1 MRKPIFTIVTM
12 LLSVIGVYG
21 QHIPKC
27 GDDDNAK
34 TLRAQNPEVYDA
46 AKIAF
51 ESQWNEHIKANM
63 AFNKK
68 AKSNPK
74 IIIPVVFHVFH
85 NNGSENLSDAQ
96 INAMMVKL
104 NQSYNADPSL
114 IAGVRPIFKDI
125 VADCNF
131 EFRLAQKDPQG
142 NCTNGIVRVQTL
154 LTNKASDDIKTL
166 STWDTKKYLNI
177 WTAAEVIS
185 SRGQAVGGYAQFPTN
200 GKASTDGLL
209 VAAIQSV
216 NSNTIAHEVGHYLG
230 LNHPF
235 EGSETDSCGDGDGV
249 FDTPPTFFRYA
260 TGSSN
265 TGRGDFC
272 ANSIYNSCASDNP
285 DLPDNMENIMDY
297 FQGACS
303 ERMFTLGQYE
313 RMKFT
318 FNNYRTQLWQPEN
331 LVFTG
336 TNDGYSCTSLPIAD
350 FYNSTPGTRVC
361 IGNNV
366 GFRDNSYNANITS
379 RLWNFGEGA
388 TPATSTVKDPSAI
401 TYSTAG
407 WKTITLTSTSG
418 SIGSNTKTETN
429 AIYVEGPTDF
439 VGQGNGFYNVDW
451 DYSNDFLTQGW
462 YFENEEPAEWK
473 RTSLAQ
479 VNGNNSLVL
488 ITGGPFN
495 SQLRFGYSYSLISPT
510 YNFSGASNPF
520 ISYSY
525 AFAANF
531 LGFEQNDSR
540 DGLQLSVSYDCGKTW
555 SIKKS
560 TRGATGSASAEAV
573 KNPLTTTGASSQ
585 SNVYFVPVTSS
596 QWRKESI
603 NGNTVGSGAQL
614 NSLKFRL
621 TFIYSGGNNFY
632 LDNLVVGSNG
642 TVGLNELT
650 AKDIQFN
657 IAPNPFNTQATISY
671 QLAEASTVVVK
682 IIDIVGKEIAEM
694 QNGSQ
699 SAGEHNLILDKTELN
714 LNSGLYFI
722 KTTVGQSSFT
732 SKILVN

>member
-230 LNHPF
+230 LIHPF

-249 FDTPPTFFRYA
+249 FDTPPTFF
-260 TGSSN
+260 
-265 TGRGDFC
+265 
-272 ANSIYNSCASDNP
+272 
-285 DLPDNMENIMDY
+285 
-297 FQGACS
+297 
-303 ERMFTLGQYE
+303 
-313 RMKFT
+313 
-318 FNNYRTQLWQPEN
+318 
-331 LVFTG
+331 
-336 TNDGYSCTSLPIAD
+336 
-350 FYNSTPGTRVC
+350 
-361 IGNNV
+361 
-366 GFRDNSYNANITS
+366 
-379 RLWNFGEGA
+379 
-388 TPATSTVKDPSAI
+388 
-401 TYSTAG
+401 
-407 WKTITLTSTSG
+407 
-418 SIGSNTKTETN
+418 
-429 AIYVEGPTDF
+429 
-439 VGQGNGFYNVDW
+439 
-451 DYSNDFLTQGW
+451 
-462 YFENEEPAEWK
+462 
-473 RTSLAQ
+473 
-479 VNGNNSLVL
+479 
-488 ITGGPFN
+488 
-495 SQLRFGYSYSLISPT
+495 
-510 YNFSGASNPF
+510 
-520 ISYSY
+520 
-525 AFAANF
+525 
-531 LGFEQNDSR
+531 
-540 DGLQLSVSYDCGKTW
+540 
-555 SIKKS
+555 
-560 TRGATGSASAEAV
+560 
-573 KNPLTTTGASSQ
+573 
-585 SNVYFVPVTSS
+585 
-596 QWRKESI
+596 
-603 NGNTVGSGAQL
+603 
-614 NSLKFRL
+614 
-621 TFIYSGGNNFY
+621 
-632 LDNLVVGSNG
+632 
-642 TVGLNELT
+642 
-650 AKDIQFN
+650 
-657 IAPNPFNTQATISY
+657 
-671 QLAEASTVVVK
+671 
-682 IIDIVGKEIAEM
+682 
-694 QNGSQ
+694 
-699 SAGEHNLILDKTELN
+699 
-714 LNSGLYFI
+714 
-722 KTTVGQSSFT
+722 
-732 SKILVN
+732 